1 MAFGSAGGPPPQQG
15 FWQWAWPLVKQKV
28 FTRVM
33 SKYRLT
39 EEGQLWV
46 GWVGTE
52 GMKADVGSGWVLKV

>member
-15 FWQWAWPLVKQKV
+15 FWQWARPLVKQKV

-33 SKYRLT
+33 SKHMLT

-52 GMKADVGSGWVLKV
+52 GMKADVGSGGVLKV